1 MHCICLKKSKWP
13 ITEIGCPK
21 SKTEIYALNLL
32 RLHVS
37 PHVTKVIL
45 AFNAHVNGNLI
56 CSDFSCL
63 ASDQAE
69 CQASWASSL
78 LLPSC
83 TKVATGGILPTSH
96 VLSLFAEKHRC
107 ILSTC
112 RPSYKE
118 MQSGGTAW
126 SRCMEDVSSSSVQF
140 TRYIYVSISRM
151 YVIQIDPP
159 LPETG
164 CTPPKVY
171 LPTGTTSILE
181 HDAWY

>member
-1 MHCICLKKSKWP
+1 MEFIYQICEGTAYMATIELCHTMLLWGHPLHLSQKSKWP

-21 SKTEIYALNLL
+21 SKTEIYALNLF

-118 MQSGGTAW
+118 MQSGGTA
-126 SRCMEDVSSSSVQF
+126 
-140 TRYIYVSISRM
+140 
-151 YVIQIDPP
+151 
-159 LPETG
+159 
-164 CTPPKVY
+164 
-171 LPTGTTSILE
+171 
-181 HDAWY
+181 